1 MWQVLYEHDRTSI
14 MEHIGRNTDNILP
27 ICKLERKPTA
37 KESMNDWYTLV
48 PEIVAKGVYKGNTIP
63 KNTLVSNKDLYSFK
77 QYSCIYLMI
86 NPFYIV

>member
-1 MWQVLYEHDRTSI
+1 MWQVLYEHNRKSI

-48 PEIVAKGVYKGNTIP
+48 PEIVASGVYKGNTIP
-63 KNTLVSNKDLYSFK
+63 KNTLVSNKD
-77 QYSCIYLMI
+77 IYILSSI
-86 NPFYIV
+86 LAYIL